1 MGCFSLKSRKAFSTN
16 VLHKET
22 FTEITYFKTMNVEG
36 RRGTRHT
43 EEERYLNEFL
53 ESIWLQGNES
63 AISSGP

>member
-1 MGCFSLKSRKAFSTN
+1 MK
-16 VLHKET
+16 
-22 FTEITYFKTMNVEG
+22 VEG
-36 RRGTRHT
+36 RRGTRYT